1 MENAFLWINSFAY
14 ALTNI
19 LNMQVFSISFYVT
32 TAVIILVIIIKTY
45 LFITRT
51 SSHKYTNW
59 FMFDKYHI
67 YNSSSEK
74 TARAKKTQNV
84 LSVII
89 LISIIIDLV
98 FLLLWQKG

>member
-1 MENAFLWINSFAY
+1 MQAFSTL
-14 ALTNI
+14 
-19 LNMQVFSISFYVT
+19 FYVT
-32 TAVIILVIIIKTY
+32 TAAIILVIIIKTY

-74 TARAKKTQNV
+74 TAKAKKTQNI
-84 LSVII
+84 LSIII
-89 LISIIIDLV
+89 LIFVIIDLG
-98 FLLLWQKG
+98 FLLLLYNG

>member
-1 MENAFLWINSFAY
+1 MEVFLT
-14 ALTNI
+14 L
-19 LNMQVFSISFYVT
+19 FYIT
-32 TAVIILVIIIKTY
+32 TAVLILIIVLKTI
-45 LFITRT
+45 LFVTQT

-74 TARAKKTQNV
+74 TARAKKTQNA

-89 LISIIIDLV
+89 LIFIFIDLV
-98 FLLLWQKG
+98 LLLLTYNS